1 MAKNESTSKSA
12 KTFKADEIKEQEINN
27 PEELNN
33 EEKAEESSSKDN
45 ELEKKYNELYDKY
58 LRTLAEYDN
67 FKKRTQKEKEE
78 LYVFAAADTVGKLLP
93 VIDNLE
99 RAIASVEEKT
109 AFSDGVEKVLHQ
121 CFDILEKMGVT
132 KIETDGAQ
140 FDPNVHNAVMH
151 IEDENLGTN
160 VIAEELMA
168 GYKYKDKVIR
178 YSMVKV
184 AN

>member
-1 MAKNESTSKSA
+1 MENNEKIT
-12 KTFKADEIKEQEINN
+12 ENLEN
-27 PEELNN
+27 EELT
-33 EEKAEESSSKDN
+33 EEIEQQEEAEIAKEDADS
-45 ELEKKYNELYDKY
+45 ELQKKYNELYDKY

-78 LYVFAAADTVGKLLP
+78 LSSFVAADTIGKILP

-99 RAIASVEEKT
+99 RAIQAAEEKN
-109 AFSDGVEKVLHQ
+109 AFVEGVEKVLAQ
-121 CFDILEKMGVT
+121 CFDIFEKMGVN
-132 KIETDGAQ
+132 KIEAVGVE

-151 IEDENLGTN
+151 VEDDSLGAN
-160 VIAEELMA
+160 MVAEELMS